1 MSVSYQND
9 VLSMQNC
16 GHCYVFPYWN
26 WDSVSSTAYVPWDS
40 ENEEFK
46 MVIPHHIFE
55 EEGIESNNITM

>member
-1 MSVSYQND
+1 
-9 VLSMQNC
+9 MQNC